1 MAENKDMR
9 APLTVGSVSGLDTLR
24 GVDSDDTPQFDVLEL
39 RLDGLKEAEIEEAH
53 RLSLRVKSWGVP
65 ILITMRDHSE
75 GGMQQLTLNE
85 KEARLQLFA
94 EVASYV
100 DVEIANYADLQPT
113 LEEMQ
118 SSGVTTVLSYHNFNH
133 TLNLAELQE
142 QYDRALGFGADI
154 PKFALM
160 HQSTQDVQRCAEF
173 IQSVEQPISLM
184 GMGALAPVSRLLYA
198 QLGSVLNYG
207 YLGAT
212 ATAPGQWSAA
222 FLKQAIAQLELIPR
236 A

>member
-1 MAENKDMR
+1 MAEHKDIR
-9 APLTVGSVSGLDTLR
+9 VPLTVGSVSDLDTLR
-24 GVDSDDTPQFDVLEL
+24 AVDSDDTPQFDILEL
-39 RLDGLKEAEIEEAH
+39 RLDGLQQAEIEEAH
-53 RLSLRVKSWGVP
+53 RLSLRVQSWGVP
-65 ILITMRDHSE
+65 ILITMRDVSE
-75 GGMQQLTLNE
+75 GGIQQLSTEE

-100 DVEIANYADLQPT
+100 DVEIANYTYFKHT
-113 LEEMQ
+113 LEGMQ
-118 SSGVTTVLSYHNFNH
+118 SNGVKTVLSYHNFEQ
-133 TLNLAELQE
+133 TPTTLQE
-142 QYDRALGFGADI
+142 QYERAVEFGADI

-160 HQSTQDVQRCAEF
+160 HQSTADVHRCAEF
-173 IQSVEQPISLM
+173 IQSVELPISLM

-222 FLKQAIAQLELIPR
+222 FLKQAIAQLELIQK